1 MHVIPCEFPVKA
13 WIPSVVWTVHVWA
26 RLQVKQQLQIIH
38 PSVIILDVLNG
49 SASGDTE
56 INDNSDLHLGQFH
69 KSKSAVI
76 PASELEPVPMT
87 AA

>member
-1 MHVIPCEFPVKA
+1 MLCGQCLSTSA
-13 WIPSVVWTVHVWA
+13 SQATA
-26 RLQVKQQLQIIH
+26 TDNS

-56 INDNSDLHLGQFH
+56 INDNSDLYLGQFH

-76 PASELEPVPMT
+76 PASELENVPMT